1 MKSWWV
7 TFTDGTQV
15 CCDGESAYDAKRIAE
30 HFTKKKVAGGEDKDF
45 DVKEL
50 PYPSSKAAWRYEH
63 PIHGLLHAQ
72 QVRRELLVSPP
83 ASVLRMTACNCGHE
97 HGANDPHGACTSGK
111 SCAASA
117 MPAHPACVAATLRE
131 VAKTTDRYI
140 KAMASRNVRMDILDT
155 PPGLAS
161 ELSSRAAAIEKEGKL

>member
-30 HFTKKKVAGGEDKDF
+30 HFTKKKVAGGEYKDF

-63 PIHGLLHAQ
+63 PIHGAIP
-72 QVRRELLVSPP
+72 SFCYTPNKC
-83 ASVLRMTACNCGHE
+83 AGNS
-97 HGANDPHGACTSGK
+97 
-111 SCAASA
+111 SC
-117 MPAHPACVAATLRE
+117 PRQPAC
-131 VAKTTDRYI
+131 
-140 KAMASRNVRMDILDT
+140 
-155 PPGLAS
+155 S
-161 ELSSRAAAIEKEGKL
+161 E